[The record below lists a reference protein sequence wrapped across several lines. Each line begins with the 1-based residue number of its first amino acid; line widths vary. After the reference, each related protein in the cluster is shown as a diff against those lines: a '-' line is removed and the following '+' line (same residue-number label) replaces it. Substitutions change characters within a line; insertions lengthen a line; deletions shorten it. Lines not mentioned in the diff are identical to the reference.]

1 MRRGLIRREK
11 IKDKF
16 KRSSIKD
23 IAAINKNNEEK
34 AYTFLEAIDKYAHE
48 QREKLKSDA
57 KAVKEQEIEKA
68 ETEILN
74 EMYNMIQDKMAKM
87 KAKIIGQ
94 ISKKEMACK
103 NSLLKNREQISREVF
118 NSVKDKIVKFTQT
131 EEYIKLLEK
140 LAKNMANVLTQDGT
154 KLYINPV
161 DVKFSPMLEKAFEG
175 KDCLIET
182 DESIK
187 LGGIRGYNA
196 NMGIVIDETLD
207 SKLEAQ
213 LDWFKEHSGLS
224 VV

>member
-1 MRRGLIRREK
+1 MRRGLLKKDK
-11 IKDKF
+11 IKDKL

-23 IAAINKNNEEK
+23 IAAVNKNNQEK
-34 AYTFLEAIDKYAHE
+34 AYTFLDAIDKYAFE
-48 QREKLKSDA
+48 QREKIKNDA

-68 ETEILN
+68 ETEVLN
-74 EMYNMIQDKMAKM
+74 DIYNMIQDKMAKM
-87 KAKIIGQ
+87 KAEIIGQ

-103 NSLLKNREQISREVF
+103 NSLLKNREQISKEVF
-118 NSVKDKIVKFTQT
+118 NGVKDKIVEFTQT

-140 LAKNMANVLTQDGT
+140 LAQNMAKVLTNSGT
-154 KLYINPV
+154 KLYINPA
-161 DVKFSPMLEKAFEG
+161 DIKFSPILEKAFEG
-175 KDCLIET
+175 KGCLIET

-196 NMGIVIDETLD
+196 KMGVVIDETLD

-213 LDWFKEHSGLS
+213 RDWFKEHSGLT